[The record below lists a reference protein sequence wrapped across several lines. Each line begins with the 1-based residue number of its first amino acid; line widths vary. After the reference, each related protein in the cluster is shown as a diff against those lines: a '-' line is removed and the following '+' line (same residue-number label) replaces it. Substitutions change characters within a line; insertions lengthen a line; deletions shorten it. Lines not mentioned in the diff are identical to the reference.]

1 MLVLKLNYLKS
12 NNVLRRMLQSDS
24 FLTGVYL
31 QFFFSSDILAL
42 ILDMSSR
49 QKQLFTHINA
59 SCINWTRRKIF

>member
-1 MLVLKLNYLKS
+1 MGYKCHFMLVLKLNYLKS

-42 ILDMSSR
+42 ILDVIKAKTTIYS
-49 QKQLFTHINA
+49 H
-59 SCINWTRRKIF
+59 